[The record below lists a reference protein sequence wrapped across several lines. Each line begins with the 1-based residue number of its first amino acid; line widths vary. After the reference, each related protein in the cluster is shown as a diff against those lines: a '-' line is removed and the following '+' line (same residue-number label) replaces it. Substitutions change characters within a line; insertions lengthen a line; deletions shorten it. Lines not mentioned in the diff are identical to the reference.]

1 VDRFRRSRPTT
12 AAGAGAA
19 ADPRSPHVLLCPDS
33 FKGTFPAREV
43 AAALARGVEGAGGR
57 PVVLPLADGGE
68 GTAETLL
75 DAVGG
80 RWIEITATGPL
91 GEPVTARLA
100 LLADDRTAVV
110 DVAAA
115 SGLPLVAPEDRDAE
129 RATSYGTGE
138 LIARAVAEGARTVY
152 VACGGSATTDGGEGA
167 VRAIQ
172 DAGGLRGAQLLV
184 LSDVTTPFEEAAAVF
199 GPQKGATP
207 EVVERLTDRLH
218 QLAAGYPRDPRGV
231 ARSGAAGG
239 LAGGLWSFFDAE
251 LTSGIDAVMDAVGF
265 DDHARQADVVVT
277 GEGRLDGQSTQGKVV
292 SGVVRR
298 AQERPVYVCAGQVAL
313 PADAV
318 REAGIHAAMVTSTLE
333 DLVRA
338 GAHITRIHLAAPG
351 AAPAP
356 ETTRP

>member
-1 VDRFRRSRPTT
+1 MT
-12 AAGAGAA
+12 AAGPGVAV
-19 ADPRSPHVLLCPDS
+19 DPRCPQVLLCPDS

-43 AAALARGVEGAGGR
+43 AAAVARGVEEAGGR

-80 RWIEITATGPL
+80 RWVDVTATGPL
-91 GEPVTARLA
+91 GEPVPARLA
-100 LLADDRTAVV
+100 LLADGRTAVV

-138 LIARAVAEGARTVY
+138 LIARAVGEGAHTVY
-152 VACGGSATTDGGEGA
+152 VACGGSATTDGGQGA
-167 VRAIQ
+167 VEAVLA
-172 DAGGLRGAQLLV
+172 AGDLRGTRLVV

-207 EVVERLTDRLH
+207 EAVERLTDRLH
-218 QLAAGYPRDPRGV
+218 QLAAGYPRDPRGL

-239 LAGGLWSFFDAE
+239 LAGALWSFFHAE

-265 DDHARQADVVVT
+265 DDACRRADVVVT
-277 GEGRLDGQSTQGKVV
+277 GEGHLDDQNTRGKVV
-292 SGVVRR
+292 SGVLRR
-298 AQERPVYVCAGQVAL
+298 ALERPVYVCAGQVAL
-313 PADAV
+313 PDDAV
-318 REAGIHAAMVTSTLE
+318 REAGIRAALVTPTIE

-338 GAHITRIHLAAPG
+338 GTRITRMHLGAPG
-351 AAPAP
+351 NGPAGDP
-356 ETTRP
+356 ADGPTEQETHGS